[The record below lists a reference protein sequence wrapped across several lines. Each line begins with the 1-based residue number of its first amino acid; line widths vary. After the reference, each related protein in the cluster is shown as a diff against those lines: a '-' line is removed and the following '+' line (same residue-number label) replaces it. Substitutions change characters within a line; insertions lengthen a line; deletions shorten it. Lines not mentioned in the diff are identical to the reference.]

1 MAYPVVEIIAG
12 RKLCSRCG
20 ETKPTRA
27 FVRNH
32 TVECGLNSTC
42 RMCDRTRRGEFRR
55 RRLCWVCCS
64 PLRRRSNGR
73 SYCQHCADVRRAK
86 YDRRKAAGLCT
97 DCAEPPAPVAPPS
110 TVYCAIHLERRRRY
124 LRDYMR
130 RKRARQRQARTT
142 NQK

>member
-27 FVRNH
+27 FVRSH

-42 RMCDRTRRGEFRR
+42 RMCDPHPAWEFRR

-73 SYCQHCADVRRAK
+73 STLLPALRGRTTRQVRPPKGSGVVHR
-86 YDRRKAAGLCT
+86 LCGT
-97 DCAEPPAPVAPPS
+97 SRTGRS
-110 TVYCAIHLERRRRY
+110 TVHSLLC
-124 LRDYMR
+124 DPPP
-130 RKRARQRQARTT
+130 TT
-142 NQK
+142 SAVLA